1 MTTRSDPP
9 AHLDLWSLVAIYAA
23 AATIVVEANYQLPMA
38 LLAEW
43 GRILRDA

>member
-1 MTTRSDPP
+1 MTRSDPP
-9 AHLDLWSLVAIYAA
+9 THFDLWSFVAIYAD

-43 GRILRDA
+43 GRILRDE

>member
-1 MTTRSDPP
+1 MRSDPP

-23 AATIVVEANYQLPMA
+23 AVTIVIEANYQLPMA

-43 GRILRDA
+43 GRIQRDR